1 MYYDLAD
8 MPARYTNSWKTVSIE
23 DVGNFKIPKEWR
35 VKNKDGILYIT
46 NNSNNEQE
54 DTPYLI
60 GTTLMI
66 IKNNEKK
73 SSIQP
78 HEVLE
83 GVEKGNHISS
93 VNYSNGA
100 RVSLFEYYV
109 QGKKE
114 EHYLVT
120 ISKFTS
126 TQSATFEL
134 LIWDKHSVDDNLA
147 NQIAKTFCLE

>member
-1 MYYDLAD
+1 MYYYLAD

-23 DVGNFKIPKEWR
+23 DVGNFKIPNEWR
-35 VKNKDGILYIT
+35 VKNQDGILYIT

-66 IKNNEKK
+66 KNNEKK

-78 HEVLE
+78 HEVLD

-114 EHYLVT
+114 EHS
-120 ISKFTS
+120 IGI
-126 TQSATFEL
+126 TF
-134 LIWDKHSVDDNLA
+134 HSS
-147 NQIAKTFCLE
+147 